1 MTPRDWQDRMD
12 RERDRAE
19 LAARRRRFRKMPPP
33 ASKEAGR

>member
-12 RERDRAE
+12 RERDQVE

-33 ASKEAGR
+33 VNKEAGR